1 MLGAREIALKNDLL
15 MLRKKVNKLVQ
26 KLNRDLKSKGGKL
39 ATGEIEKECLVELE
53 KMKRIIEIIM
63 ERHKEA
69 SIWY

>member
-26 KLNRDLKSKGGKL
+26 KLNRVLKSKGGKL